1 MEEFV
6 GKVKLDY
13 SLYPG
18 QDYYSDGD
26 VEDELLQIVTD
37 YSEEEY
43 EGVIRDRKSWP
54 ITYHLSKKRQN
65 IIEWIPFE
73 KNMKVLEI
81 GSGCGAITGTIA
93 EQVDSVTCIEL
104 SKRRS
109 LINANRNKHFDN
121 VEIRVGNFKDIEPTI
136 TEKYDYIT
144 LIGVLEYAQLYIDS
158 HNPFVDFL
166 KIIRK
171 HLKDNGK
178 IVIAIENKFG
188 LKYWSGCQE
197 DHMDKFFVGV
207 EGYREGDAVKT
218 FTKKELE
225 KMFKDAG
232 FLGGKFYYPYPDYKF
247 PESIYSDEYLPKT
260 GELSNNIKNMDKTR
274 MVTFDETKVFDGLIN
289 EGLFTEFSNSYM
301 VMLQKENI

>member
-43 EGVIRDRKSWP
+43 EDVIRNRKSWP

-65 IIEWIPFE
+65 IIEWIPFQ
-73 KNMKVLEI
+73 KDMKVLEI
-81 GSGCGAITGTIA
+81 GSGCGAITGAIA
-93 EQVDSVTCIEL
+93 NQVASVTCIEL

-109 LINANRNKHFDN
+109 LINANRNKNFDN

-158 HNPFVDFL
+158 DNPFVDFL
-166 KIIRK
+166 KIIGK

-197 DHMDKFFVGV
+197 DHMDKYFVGV

-232 FLGGKFYYPYPDYKF
+232 FTGNKFYYPYPDYKF

-274 MVTFDETKVFDGLIN
+274 MVTFDETKVFDGLIS
-289 EGLFTEFSNSYM
+289 EGLFTEFSNSYL